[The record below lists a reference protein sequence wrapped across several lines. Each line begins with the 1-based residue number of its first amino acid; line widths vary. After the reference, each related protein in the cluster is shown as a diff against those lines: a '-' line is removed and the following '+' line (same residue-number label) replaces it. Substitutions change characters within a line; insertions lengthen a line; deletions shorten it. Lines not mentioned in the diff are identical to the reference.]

1 MSGGNPLGTSSLST
15 SFNNKQSYPN
25 TSGGKNQ
32 AFVSLG
38 IKQLTTSIPPN
49 TNYWTYKSYTYGT
62 TTVNTIT
69 SSNYSLYISQNLY
82 VDGTIY
88 GNLVGTVTAPSD
100 IALKENITDLG
111 LTIDVNKIME
121 LNPKSY
127 TYKKDKKEKKIHYGL
142 IAQEMEQVYPDL
154 VYNDKGS
161 KTINYVEL
169 IPILLLKIKDLQEQI
184 DVLKHEI
191 KNKIS

>member
-1 MSGGNPLGTSSLST
+1 MSGGNPLGTSGLNT
-15 SFNNKQSYPN
+15 SYYNKQSYPN

-32 AFVSLG
+32 SFVSLG
-38 IKQLTTSIPPN
+38 IKQLTTSIPPT
-49 TNYWTYKSYTYGT
+49 TNDWIYKSFTFGT
-62 TTVNTIT
+62 SVVNTIT
-69 SSNYSLYISQNLY
+69 PSPSSYSIYVPQNLY

-100 IALKENITDLG
+100 IALKENIKDLG
-111 LTIDVNKIME
+111 LYIDVNKIME

-127 TYKKDKKEKKIHYGL
+127 TYKKDKKDKKIHYGL

-184 DVLKHEI
+184 DVLK
-191 KNKIS
+191 NKIP

>member
-1 MSGGNPLGTSSLST
+1 MSGGNPLGTSGLST

-38 IKQLTTSIPPN
+38 IKQLTTSIPPTTNDWVYKTYAYGLN
-49 TNYWTYKSYTYGT
+49 TFNALTP
-62 TTVNTIT
+62 
-69 SSNYSLYISQNLY
+69 SLSGNSIYISQNLY
-82 VDGTIY
+82 VDGTMY

-100 IALKENITDLG
+100 IALKENIKDLG
-111 LTIDVNKIME
+111 LTIDINKIME

-127 TYKKDKKEKKIHYGL
+127 TYKKDKKDKKTHYGL

-169 IPILLLKIKDLQEQI
+169 IPVLVLKIKDLQQQI
-184 DVLKHEI
+184 DVLK
-191 KNKIS
+191 NKIA

>member
-1 MSGGNPLGTSSLST
+1 
-15 SFNNKQSYPN
+15 
-25 TSGGKNQ
+25 
-32 AFVSLG
+32 
-38 IKQLTTSIPPN
+38 
-49 TNYWTYKSYTYGT
+49 
-62 TTVNTIT
+62 
-69 SSNYSLYISQNLY
+69 
-82 VDGTIY
+82 
-88 GNLVGTVTAPSD
+88 
-100 IALKENITDLG
+100 
-111 LTIDVNKIME
+111 ME

-127 TYKKDKKEKKIHYGL
+127 TYKKDKKDKKIHYGL

-191 KNKIS
+191 KN

>member
-1 MSGGNPLGTSSLST
+1 MSGGNPLGTSGLNT
-15 SFNNKQSYPN
+15 SYYNKQSYPN

-32 AFVSLG
+32 SFVSLG
-38 IKQLTTSIPPN
+38 IKQLTTSIPPS
-49 TNYWTYKSYTYGT
+49 TNDWIYKSFTFGT
-62 TTVNTIT
+62 SVVNTIT
-69 SSNYSLYISQNLY
+69 PSPSSYSIYVPQNLY

-100 IALKENITDLG
+100 IALKENIKDLG
-111 LTIDVNKIME
+111 LYIDVNKIME

-127 TYKKDKKEKKIHYGL
+127 TYKKDKKDKKIHYGL

-184 DVLKHEI
+184 DVLK
-191 KNKIS
+191 NKIP

>member
-1 MSGGNPLGTSSLST
+1 MSGGNPLGTSGLST

-49 TNYWTYKSYTYGT
+49 TTDWVVKSYKSSAGN
-62 TTVNTIT
+62 VNTIT
-69 SSNYSLYISQNLY
+69 PSYSSYSIYVPQNLY
-82 VDGTIY
+82 VDGTIF

-100 IALKENITDLG
+100 IVLKENITDLG
-111 LTIDVNKIME
+111 LTIDLNKIME

-127 TYKKDKKEKKIHYGL
+127 TYKKDKKDKKIHYGL
-142 IAQEMEQVYPDL
+142 IAQEMELVYPDL
-154 VYNDKGS
+154 VYNDKGN

-169 IPILLLKIKDLQEQI
+169 IPLLILKIKDVQNQI
-184 DVLKHEI
+184 DDL
-191 KNKIS
+191 KNKIL

>member
-1 MSGGNPLGTSSLST
+1 MSGGNPLGTSGLDT
-15 SFNNKQSYPN
+15 SYYNKQSYPN

-32 AFVSLG
+32 SFVSLG
-38 IKQLTTSIPPN
+38 IKQLTTSIPPT
-49 TNYWTYKSYTYGT
+49 TNDWIYKSFTFGT
-62 TTVNTIT
+62 SVVNTIT
-69 SSNYSLYISQNLY
+69 PSPSSYSIYVPQNLY

-100 IALKENITDLG
+100 IALKENIKDLG
-111 LTIDVNKIME
+111 LYIDVNKIME

-127 TYKKDKKEKKIHYGL
+127 TYKKDKKDKKIHYGL

-184 DVLKHEI
+184 DVLK
-191 KNKIS
+191 NKIP

>member
-1 MSGGNPLGTSSLST
+1 MSGGNPLGTSGLST

-32 AFVSLG
+32 SFVSLG
-38 IKQLTTSIPPN
+38 IKQLTTSIPPT
-49 TNYWTYKSYTYGT
+49 TNDWVYKSYTYGSSI
-62 TTVNTIT
+62 VNTIT
-69 SSNYSLYISQNLY
+69 PSPSSYSIYISQNLY

-111 LTIDVNKIME
+111 LTIDMNKIME

-127 TYKKDKKEKKIHYGL
+127 TYKKDKKDKKIHYGL

-184 DVLKHEI
+184 DVLK
-191 KNKIS
+191 NQIS